1 MPIETWT
8 EPSGLFG
15 MGAGPVSPITNV
27 TTQGAGGLVNINPLA
42 AGFGLAYNLYRGL
55 SAKQKAESQKRDNLF
70 LLTLDEMRKAGEDP
84 YEKYPEELFDV
95 SQYPEFAG
103 LPAIGTPEE
112 MQNATIAQ
120 AVSDWRARNNDVVQ
134 KAYDDFL
141 KSGKDYDE
149 YSQEQYGV
157 SGTGGDSG
165 VPAGADIFTSTIDD
179 STIEPESIE
188 EDTEPTLAEI
198 IGGWLERQ
206 EGPVT
211 QEKILDVLGRYGRTP
226 EDFNEAVADVEGIP
240 SFEDF
245 VSETDLQGEGDTPTT
260 DEEVEEPIDDST
272 TQQPSVGY
280 RPPPVFQPDEPTP
293 PESPLEKPDEPPTFI
308 MPTLPE
314 EEVVD
319 EEFNGLLAISAPN
332 RTTTEVLAPDLFK
345 LDNNIP
351 LVGKLTQY
359 TPMTAPQYL
368 LSGISQRYRV

>member
-1 MPIETWT
+1 M
-8 EPSGLFG
+8 SGLFDWISNT
-15 MGAGPVSPITNV
+15 AGNIASIPAIVRDKIILDGIGGSGSTAGYTSGNVS
-27 TTQGAGGLVNINPLA
+27 
-42 AGFGLAYNLYRGL
+42 
-55 SAKQKAESQKRDNLF
+55 
-70 LLTLDEMRKAGEDP
+70 
-84 YEKYPEELFDV
+84 
-95 SQYPEFAG
+95 
-103 LPAIGTPEE
+103 IGTPGLDVMGQARQDLNEQLAYLEKLRKMIEE
-112 MQNATIAQ
+112 RAIEAGASPEEAQ
-120 AVSDWRARNNDVVQ
+120 KTAVETVPVNT
-134 KAYDDFL
+134 
-141 KSGKDYDE
+141 G
-149 YSQEQYGV
+149 YGV

-188 EDTEPTLAEI
+188 EDTEPTLADI
-198 IGGWLERQ
+198 IGEWLERQ

-260 DEEVEEPIDDST
+260 DEEVEESIDDST

-280 RPPPVFQPDEPTP
+280 RPPPVFRPDEPTP